1 MIDQNLNMKPTTTQ
15 FIALCAAFM
24 PATAAFSHE
33 NHGFIGS
40 HWHASDVAG
49 FAALGLL
56 IAVAIWLSRK

>member
-1 MIDQNLNMKPTTTQ
+1 MKSNTTK
-15 FIALCAAFM
+15 FIAICAVLV
-24 PATAAFSHE
+24 PATSAFSHE

-49 FAALGLL
+49 FAALGVL